1 MERMYIS
8 DAKFIRRKHGPE
20 LVEIVIKIIQVED
33 KRIAGMSR
41 TPIRV
46 SLDGKRIGYVPMYRF
61 MIRAEHPNVKGTRYD
76 IILTTAKPIGIEKLP
91 FYKDMKII
99 PLLGKGFS
107 IEKGITRKET
117 DKIVIIKED
126 KTARRRKKKWVFFI

>member
-1 MERMYIS
+1 MERMYVS

-20 LVEIVIKIIQVED
+20 LVEIVIKILQVDD
-33 KRIAGMSR
+33 KRIARMSR

-46 SLDGKRIGYVPMYRF
+46 TLDGEKLGYVPMYRF
-61 MIRAEHPNVKGTRYD
+61 MIRAEQPNVKGTKYD
-76 IILTTAKPIGIEKLP
+76 VILTTAKPIGIEKLP

-107 IEKGITRKET
+107 IEKGITKKET
-117 DKIVIIKED
+117 DKVVIISED
-126 KTARRRKKKWVFFI
+126 KVSRRRKKK

>member
-1 MERMYIS
+1 MERMYVS

-20 LVEIVIKIIQVED
+20 LVEIVIKILQVDD
-33 KRIAGMSR
+33 KRIAGMSK

-46 SLDGKRIGYVPMYRF
+46 TLDGEKLGYVPMYRF
-61 MIRAEHPNVKGTRYD
+61 MIRAEHPNVKGTKYD
-76 IILTTAKPIGIEKLP
+76 VILTTAKPIGIEKLP

-107 IEKGITRKET
+107 IEKGITKKET
-117 DKIVIIKED
+117 DNVVIISED
-126 KTARRRKKKWVFFI
+126 KVSRRRKKK

>member
-1 MERMYIS
+1 MERMYVS

-20 LVEIVIKIIQVED
+20 LVEIVIKILQVDD

-46 SLDGKRIGYVPMYRF
+46 TLDGEKLGYVPMYRF
-61 MIRAEHPNVKGTRYD
+61 MIRAEQPNVKGTKYD

-107 IEKGITRKET
+107 IEKGITKKET
-117 DKIVIIKED
+117 DKVVIISED
-126 KTARRRKKKWVFFI
+126 KVSRRRKKK

>member
-1 MERMYIS
+1 MERMYVS

-20 LVEIVIKIIQVED
+20 LVEIVIKILQVDD

-46 SLDGKRIGYVPMYRF
+46 TLDGEKLGYVPMYRF
-61 MIRAEHPNVKGTRYD
+61 MIRAEQPNVKGTKYD
-76 IILTTAKPIGIEKLP
+76 VILTTAKPIGIEKLP

-107 IEKGITRKET
+107 IEKGITKKET
-117 DKIVIIKED
+117 DKVVIISED
-126 KTARRRKKKWVFFI
+126 KVSRRRKKK

>member
-8 DAKFIRRKHGPE
+8 DAKFIQRKHGPE
-20 LVEIVIKIIQVED
+20 LVEVSIRIVQVED
-33 KRIAGMSR
+33 KRIAGMTR

-126 KTARRRKKKWVFFI
+126 KTARRRKKKK